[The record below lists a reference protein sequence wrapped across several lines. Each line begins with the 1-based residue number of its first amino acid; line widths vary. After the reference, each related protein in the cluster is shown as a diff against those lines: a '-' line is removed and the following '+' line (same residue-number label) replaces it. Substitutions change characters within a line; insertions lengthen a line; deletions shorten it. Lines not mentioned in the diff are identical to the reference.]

1 MGITSPNDKERLT
14 LAKEK
19 VYLKGYYEAKM
30 FVGEFK
36 GEKVQDVKK
45 KIQESI
51 IKNQDGVK
59 YMEPEKEVISRYAIY
74 LWLSRGK
81 FRLEFSLTGFIY

>member
-1 MGITSPNDKERLT
+1 MGITSPNDKERLK

-36 GEKVQDVKK
+36 GQKVQDVKK
-45 KIQESI
+45 KVQDVI
-51 IKNQDGVK
+51 IKNQDGIK
-59 YMEPEKEVISRYAIY
+59 YMEPEKEVISRYIISIPLLFDYCAPY
-74 LWLSRGK
+74 H
-81 FRLEFSLTGFIY
+81 

>member
-1 MGITSPNDKERLT
+1 VCVSEELGEFSAVTVCEEMGINSPNDKERLRI
-14 LAKEK
+14 AKEK

-45 KIQESI
+45 KIQDLI
-51 IKNQDGVK
+51 IKNNSGIK
-59 YMEPEKEVISRYAIY
+59 YMEPEKEVISRYV
-74 LWLSRGK
+74 L
-81 FRLEFSLTGFIY
+81 